1 MAGEAEIGSI
11 LREAREKQ
19 NQSIQNAVEAT
30 KIRSKYLL
38 ALENGQFEIIPG
50 QVYVKGFIR
59 SYAKFLGLN
68 GEELVERFKAETEK
82 EADAQVHTAAENS
95 EPGREVRAD
104 SGGPEREVLSGSPR
118 SSRRENYLLK
128 DLGRLSRALLRLA
141 VAVVLIFA
149 IVSLVKAIMPDKPPV
164 TPPAGQPSGQNPNEQ
179 PEPPDTDPN
188 GEPEPPA
195 ATVAVL
201 ASDSGKTVYGVS
213 GDTISV
219 TITAESN
226 CWVGV
231 YRDPDLLVNDFA
243 SQVTLRSGDSQEF
256 SAATKLSLR
265 TGNTGGIRV
274 SVNGV
279 DLGVPGEIGIPK
291 TLVFEKQ

>member
-19 NQSIQNAVEAT
+19 NQSIQNAVEVT

-82 EADAQVHTAAENS
+82 EADVQVHTAAENS

-128 DLGRLSRALLRLA
+128 DLGRLSRVLLRLA

-195 ATVAVL
+195 ATVTVL

-231 YRDPDLLVNDFA
+231 YRNPDLLVNDFA